1 MEGIEVRRL
10 VFKIALVYLSI
21 VAVIACSNPSGEF
34 YYGALG
40 LGTQKIVVAV
50 QNTLAYEVLIY
61 SLEGALED
69 VIADFTNAGDV
80 PKGIAPYDAFNFA
93 VLLDGVDRIA
103 KVSLTGANVPDI
115 VTDANL
121 TGTLYQMV
129 YNPATKYYHAI
140 EGNFIESFT
149 SSGAR
154 IGNPYIT
161 TTVGACVL
169 NKPRGLAM
177 TSDGRLLVMNTGNN
191 RLNIYNVSAAVPTC
205 ISANTSLG
213 ATTPIPVIQHSDGL
227 IYYGSQTDDR
237 INSLPSN
244 GTGSPTTVWATN
256 LTVINNPTALLEMP
270 DGTILVASD
279 GTNSIE
285 RITTAGVLIGSTSFI
300 RDSFTGFVTQ
310 MMLIGGE

>member
-1 MEGIEVRRL
+1 MRKL
-10 VFKIALVYLSI
+10 VFKISIVYMSI
-21 VAVIACSNPSGEF
+21 VAIIACSNPSGQF

-40 LGTQKIVVAV
+40 LGSQKLVVAV
-50 QNTLAYEVLIY
+50 QNTLAYEILIY
-61 SLEGALED
+61 SIEGTLED

-80 PKGIAPYDAFNFA
+80 PKGIAPYDAFSFA

-103 KVSLTGANVPDI
+103 RVSLTGSSVPDI
-115 VTDANL
+115 TTNANL
-121 TGTLYQMV
+121 TGTLYQMAFD
-129 YNPATKYYHAI
+129 PTTSYYFAI
-140 EGNFIESFT
+140 EGNFIEAFT

-161 TTVGACVL
+161 TTIGSCVL
-169 NKPRGLAM
+169 NTPRGLAM
-177 TSDGRLLVMNTGNN
+177 TSDGKLLVTNTGND
-191 RLNIYNVSAAVPTC
+191 RLNVYNVSSAVPTC
-205 ISANTSLG
+205 VSANTSLG
-213 ATTPIPVIQHSDGL
+213 ANDPLPVIQHSNGL
-227 IYYGSQTDDR
+227 IYYGSQVDDR

-244 GTGSPTTVWATN
+244 GTGAPTTVWATN
-256 LTVINNPTALLEMP
+256 LTVINNPTELLEMP

-285 RITTAGVLIGSTSFI
+285 RITTAGVQVGSTSFI

>member
-1 MEGIEVRRL
+1 MR
-10 VFKIALVYLSI
+10 KIASYIAISYFSV
-21 VAVIACSNPSGEF
+21 VAIIACSNPAGEF

-50 QNTLAYEVLIY
+50 QNTLAYQVLIY
-61 SLEGALED
+61 SLEGTLED

-80 PKGIAPYDAFNFA
+80 PKGIAPYDAFSLA

-103 KVSLTGANVPDI
+103 RISLTGVSQPDI

-129 YNPATKYYHAI
+129 VNPTTRYFHAI

-149 SSGAR
+149 YDGAR

-161 TTVGACVL
+161 TTIGGCVL
-169 NKPRGLAM
+169 ATPRSM
-177 TSDGRLLVMNTGNN
+177 IVTSDSRLLVTNTGNN
-191 RLNIYNVSAAVPTC
+191 RINVYNVAAAVPTC
-205 ISANTSLG
+205 VSANSSLG
-213 ATTPIPVIQHSDGL
+213 ATTPIGIIEHSNGL

-237 INSLPSN
+237 INSLPN
-244 GTGSPTTVWATN
+244 NATGAPTTVWATN

-285 RITTAGVLIGSTSFI
+285 RITTSGTLVGGTSFI